1 MRMSSQTP
9 STGGNTWSSPYQ
21 GQSHAT
27 SSYYSLVE
35 IRPFEPREFPL
46 SEDTYKSMQKEDQ
59 KQVTSHFIDENT
71 CDKNEKIKTS
81 INDLILT

>member
-9 STGGNTWSSPYQ
+9 STGGNTWSSPCQ

-46 SEDTYKSMQKEDQ
+46 SEDAYKNMQKEDQ
-59 KQVTSHFIDENT
+59 KQVTSHFINENT
-71 CDKNEKIKTS
+71 CDIIKMKR
-81 INDLILT
+81 